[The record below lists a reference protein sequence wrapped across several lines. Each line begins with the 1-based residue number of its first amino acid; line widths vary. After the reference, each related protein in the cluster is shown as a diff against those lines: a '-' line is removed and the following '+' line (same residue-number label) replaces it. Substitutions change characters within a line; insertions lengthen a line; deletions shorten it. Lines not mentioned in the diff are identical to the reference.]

1 MSFFYLI
8 SRLYKI
14 LIWLR
19 NLLYDKKWIKIF
31 SFEMP
36 IISIGNLTTG
46 GTGKTPLVIYLSE
59 HLKKIGKK
67 PGIISRGYGRK
78 SKGLKVVHDGK
89 NLLIDV
95 HDAGDEPFLIAKIL
109 KNIPIIVSENK
120 SLGIKQLINHY
131 KVDIIIMDDAFQH
144 RKVDRNLD
152 IVTISSNDDKSHYRH
167 LPLGK
172 LREPLKNLN
181 RSDILLYTKTNNYQF
196 PEIHSKIKNFLS
208 ENCFS
213 SIHKETIMI
222 YDSLGYHKSLPPNDK
237 LFAFCGIADPKSFF
251 NSISSL
257 ELKLG
262 GKRVF
267 KDHQNYTTTIIDHL
281 STQIN
286 ASDCKSIITTEKDW
300 VKLPEYFLNKF
311 KIYII
316 KIEIKVEKEKELIS
330 MVQKIFM

>member
-1 MSFFYLI
+1 MIFFYLI

-19 NLLYDKKWIKIF
+19 NLLYDKKWVKIF
-31 SFEMP
+31 SFEKP
-36 IISIGNLTTG
+36 IISIGNLSTG

-59 HLKKIGKK
+59 YLKKIGKK
-67 PGIISRGYGRK
+67 PGIISRGYGR
-78 SKGLKVVHDGK
+78 SSTGLKIVHDGK

-109 KNIPIIVSENK
+109 NNVPIIVSENK
-120 SLGIKQLINHY
+120 SLGIKHLIDLYNID
-131 KVDIIIMDDAFQH
+131 VIIMDDGFQH

-152 IVTISSNDDKSHYRH
+152 IVTISSNDDQSHYRH

-172 LREPLKNLN
+172 LREPLKNID
-181 RSDILLYTKTNNYQF
+181 RSNIVLYTKTNNYEF
-196 PEIHSKIKNFLS
+196 PEVHSKIKNF
-208 ENCFS
+208 FS
-213 SIHKETIMI
+213 GKYFSAIHKETIMI
-222 YDSLGYHKSLPPNDK
+222 YDSTGYHKSLTPNDK

-251 NSISSL
+251 NSLSSL

-267 KDHQNYTTTIIDHL
+267 KDHQNYTTNILDHL
-281 STQIN
+281 SAQIN
-286 ASDCKSIITTEKDW
+286 ASGCKSIITTEKDW
-300 VKLPEYFLNKF
+300 VKLPEYFLYKF